1 MDPEESPQYQS
12 ATESDTPPVPCK
24 NCEAALRS
32 PERGRYSFLLLD
44 HLTTPIVGCEEHV
57 AQFASTCGYTTDGAA
72 ELIEHRPAG
81 GIRCPS
87 CQLAGYTP
95 RQPIIPVA
103 DGAVAVHACPEHQSE
118 LLARFQ
124 TGIETQHRLTTA
136 LDISGPPDVL

>member
-1 MDPEESPQYQS
+1 MDSEESQQRQS
-12 ATESDTPPVPCK
+12 VTDPDSPPVPCE
-24 NCEAALRS
+24 NCAAALRS
-32 PERGRYSFLLLD
+32 PERSRYSFLLLD

-57 AQFASTCGYTTDGAA
+57 AQFASTCGYTTDDAA
-72 ELIEHRPAG
+72 KLVEHRPAG

-118 LLARFQ
+118 LLARFR
-124 TGIETQHRLTTA
+124 TGLETQQRLTTT
-136 LDISGPPDVL
+136 LDTSDRPDVL